1 MGPLLLLASTRG
13 ASFDYP
19 MNRLRLLRLFLPQSI
34 HEAAVSLYVAH
45 SALF

>member
-1 MGPLLLLASTRG
+1 
-13 ASFDYP
+13 
-19 MNRLRLLRLFLPQSI
+19 LRLFLPQSI